1 MASPIPYSV
10 ADDHDLDDA
19 ALWAVIDSAAA
30 SFKSRKPLAVRN
42 NPNSFHSP
50 TPPLKLQ
57 QKTSRNFSDCSNS
70 KVSVEGEVVQETWVF
85 RPPRKIART
94 ACSSSFDFG
103 DVSPMAVARTN
114 VQQRTP
120 SLSVYSSPEKYL
132 SPGIEKFAGSE
143 CSPESHGRIHEKESS
158 GHSLSGNFPS
168 VSLFK
173 EYQNAAMAAHLIM
186 MKKQL
191 GADKAHYYPLVTNKA
206 IGMFLKI
213 LEKTDYTMISGHPF
227 IKKSGWRKI
236 SFYFNLSYEIRD
248 KTIEFD
254 DNRNVQRAEFVV
266 RAYMQGGRFSDGW
279 GSCERREKKFLKPNH
294 DIPST
299 AETRAKNKACQDLLG
314 IGEYRP
320 GAAAGHANR

>member
-57 QKTSRNFSDCSNS
+57 QKTSRNSSDCSNS

-94 ACSSSFDFG
+94 ACSSSLDFG

-173 EYQNAAMAAHLIM
+173 EYQNAAMA
-186 MKKQL
+186 
-191 GADKAHYYPLVTNKA
+191 
-206 IGMFLKI
+206 I

-299 AETRAKNKACQDLLG
+299 AETRAKNKACQLLEVELH
-314 IGEYRP
+314 ICV
-320 GAAAGHANR
+320 H